1 MAAGT
6 LASVLKLGLKIASK
20 SKGSMK
26 GVVGST
32 KKFDK
37 STKRGL
43 RIKQRLR
50 IAEKRYDKKRRE
62 DKKRRL

>member
-6 LASVLKLGLKIASK
+6 LASILNLGMKISSK
-20 SKGSMK
+20 SSGTMK

-32 KKFDK
+32 KKFEK
-37 STKRGL
+37 SAKKGL

-50 IAEKRYDKKRRE
+50 IAEKRYDKRSSWVYIQN
-62 DKKRRL
+62 